1 MYMMDSKESKLGVKS
16 DVEKLQQTKRIYR
29 AAQDIISKL
38 DNVVR
43 HKQPYRVV
51 FEREM
56 VESRMKLKDLCER
69 LMFLQPNDFG
79 RKAEELLW
87 WKVYYDV
94 ISIIKKNKKHM
105 RTGSALESAYRTHLL
120 AATGFYHHLLLRL
133 QREYKI
139 SLNGVVD
146 FVDISTPNGRPLS
159 SNEVKMA
166 KAKEWAEKA
175 CHRCLI
181 YLGDLARYR
190 QDFEGHRSRL
200 LAERFYHQ
208 ALVLNPSMGMPH
220 NQLGTLAGNH
230 HQGLD
235 AAYHYM
241 RCWLSEV
248 PFDGAIA
255 NLEKTLERNQKRF
268 QELPR
273 ITNRD
278 FPPELQRPRDIKR
291 FLIKFLRLQEL
302 LQPRN
307 RIQLDKLPALCQD
320 VLQDFSLC
328 MYYGPGGTTPLPPP
342 GKSLTDTREQH
353 VSDDTVFKVFMM
365 SLMSIYKLQ
374 RGNSKQVSTAI
385 AFTLAMFSHLLTHV
399 NTRLQ
404 NAVYEVLHPTK
415 SAKGKLDDDSTDSG
429 SHTDESGN
437 ERLSPADTITPTHSQ
452 QDVGS
457 SGNCSDGTV
466 KHHLPKDIRR
476 KAMHKLRRRRR
487 RKHDRDESDE
497 SDLSEDALSLS
508 SSDKSSSENS
518 ENTFATESDSDYLM
532 DSQDFEDETL
542 AKSMRAKKEDVEGKI
557 EAPAVPEL
565 TGDARGDEEPVLKA
579 KDSRIASPVSMAQ
592 NLKDV
597 SSQLF
602 SQSPTPNFM
611 KRNIRLAPSFD
622 AYAADD
628 KEKLGK
634 GDSNKEIETLST
646 GITGQDIIS
655 KGEGTSENL
664 SPEHHK
670 DGQEDIT
677 LESLIQVL
685 SSESLLQVV
694 KLVTD
699 WLRGNS
705 DVITT
710 TAQSSQMLW
719 SRMALLL
726 NFLSQET
733 DLLKEDICSNNR
745 VEDII
750 ASAMRRDMPWQ
761 QTIPLSEDIAVWK
774 MPSLREAQEG
784 MTFDPH
790 QEIDLSHQ
798 DETLLRIVCLRQF
811 GHFLTTVKGLNFHYD
826 ADRQLFLSLSGNQ
839 GDSISSSKE
848 DSNDTRNQQVEE
860 QIKMA
865 EEETRRNQLMR
876 DMAQLRLQSEVWRLE
891 GSIEPAGDP
900 SFSPYLVPD
909 TDVLTSHLSLIRQLA
924 ASTRFII
931 IIPQAVI
938 AGLDYNKKL
947 MAKARDAI
955 KYLEREF
962 QKGNRYLRAQKESEV
977 LALDNRKKTPRG
989 EDKAVKTF
997 YNLLECCRYFSQQS
1011 TDCESTG
1018 MATIL
1023 TDQKPGQRL
1032 SEAMETAILT
1042 SRSLGIQVEYAPEFL
1057 NRWKDS
1063 N

>member
-1 MYMMDSKESKLGVKS
+1 MELKESKPTVKS
-16 DVEKLQQTKRIYR
+16 DIEKLQQTKRIYR
-29 AAQDIISKL
+29 SAQDIISKL

-51 FEREM
+51 FERET
-56 VESRMKLKDLCER
+56 VELRMKLKDLCER

-105 RTGSALESAYRTHLL
+105 RSGSALESAYRTHLL

-146 FVDISTPNGRPLS
+146 FVDISTPNGRRLS
-159 SNEVKMA
+159 SNEA
-166 KAKEWAEKA
+166 KLARAKEWAEKA

-190 QDFEGHRSRL
+190 QDFEGYRSHL

-241 RCWLSEV
+241 RCWLAEV

-273 ITNRD
+273 QINRD
-278 FPPELQRPRDIKR
+278 LPPELQRPRDIKQ
-291 FLIKFLRLQEL
+291 FLFFFLRLQEL

-328 MYYGPGGTTPLPPP
+328 MYYGPCSPSNHHPPPPP
-342 GKSLTDTREQH
+342 GKTLSDSRDQH
-353 VSDDTVFKVFMM
+353 VSDSMVFKVFMM
-365 SLMSIYKLQ
+365 SLMSVYKLQ

-399 NTRLQ
+399 NMRLQ
-404 NAVYEVLHPTK
+404 NAVYEVLHPSKTMAGLK
-415 SAKGKLDDDSTDSG
+415 EDSSESP

-437 ERLSPADTITPTHSQ
+437 ERLSADTITPTHSQ
-452 QDVGS
+452 QDMGS
-457 SGNCSDGTV
+457 SEAFSDGNV
-466 KHHLPKDIRR
+466 KSKRPKDQRR
-476 KAMHKLRRRRR
+476 KAIHKLRRRRR
-487 RKHDRDESDE
+487 RRQDDQDESEE
-497 SDLSEDALSLS
+497 SDLSEGALSLS
-508 SSDKSSSENS
+508 SSGKSSSENDSS
-518 ENTFATESDSDYLM
+518 ENAFAMESDSDYMM

-542 AKSMRAKKEDVEGKI
+542 GKAKTKKQ
-557 EAPAVPEL
+557 EAESSSKDDTPPVPEHV
-565 TGDARGDEEPVLKA
+565 GDARSAEEPVVKA
-579 KDSRIASPVSMAQ
+579 KNSRIDSPVSMAQ

-602 SQSPTPNFM
+602 SHSPTPNFM
-611 KRNIRLAPSFD
+611 KRNIKLAPSFE
-622 AYAADD
+622 AYADD
-628 KEKLGK
+628 KESKLAE
-634 GDSNKEIETLST
+634 DDKEKEVET
-646 GITGQDIIS
+646 GPGQSI
-655 KGEGTSENL
+655 KGEDTAGELMSE
-664 SPEHHK
+664 HK
-670 DGQEDIT
+670 EDEDIK
-677 LESLIQVL
+677 LEALLQVL
-685 SSESLLQVV
+685 TNEGLLQVV

-719 SRMALLL
+719 SRMAVLL
-726 NFLSQET
+726 NFLPQET
-733 DLLKEDICSNNR
+733 HIVKEEVCSNNR

-750 ASAMRRDMPWQ
+750 TSAIQKDPDWK
-761 QTIPLSEDIAVWK
+761 QTLLLSEDIAVWK
-774 MPSLREAQEG
+774 MPSLRDAHEK
-784 MTFDPH
+784 MTFDPN
-790 QEIDLSHQ
+790 QEMDVSQQ

-811 GHFLTTVKGLNFHYD
+811 GHFLTQVKGLSFQYD
-826 ADRQLFLSLSGNQ
+826 ADRHLYLSVSSIKDDNVGQ
-839 GDSISSSKE
+839 GGDDRS
-848 DSNDTRNQQVEE
+848 QQVEE
-860 QIKMA
+860 QLKMA

-876 DMAQLRLQSEVWRLE
+876 DMAQLRLQSEVWQLE
-891 GSIEPAGDP
+891 GSIEPTGEV

-909 TDVLTSHLSLIRQLA
+909 TGVLTSHLSLIRQLA
-924 ASTRFII
+924 SSTRFII
-931 IIPQAVI
+931 IIPQTVI
-938 AGLDYNKKL
+938 AGLDFSKKQL
-947 MAKARDAI
+947 SKAREAI

-962 QKGNRYLRAQKESEV
+962 QKGNRYLRAQKENEI
-977 LALDNRKKTPRG
+977 LALENRTKPPRG
-989 EDKAVKTF
+989 EDKAIRTF
-997 YNLLECCRYFSQQS
+997 YSLLECCRYFSQQS
-1011 TDCESTG
+1011 SDCEASG

-1023 TDQKPGQRL
+1023 TDYKPGQLL
-1032 SEAMETAILT
+1032 SEPLDMAIQVA
-1042 SRSLGIQVEYAPEFL
+1042 RSIGVQVEYAPEFV
-1057 NRWKDS
+1057 NRWKE
-1063 N
+1063 NN